1 MFAIYSSPLQ
11 IVPRFVNLLTIFP
24 YHPWLLGW
32 IINLVRIWAYH
43 WTCTFIIG
51 PILFFILACYFL
63 SRCISRFLIQF
74 SSGTPGNR
82 MKAIFSR
89 TPSFTNNKADAINF
103 FFFPFWKQFEPNHI
117 PLNPFYPRSLW
128 SCKQVIGAKLV
139 IYVNSSLRES
149 WKCLRSKSPRKG
161 IILHMHTPKWKR
173 KKNERRNERRKKA
186 NNLFESIQKYVT
198 Y

>member
-1 MFAIYSSPLQ
+1 MVTTFYHSVEKFSSFYTGAIAYMFAIYSSPLQ

-51 PILFFILACYFL
+51 PILFFILVCYFL

-103 FFFPFWKQFEPNHI
+103 FFSVLKTIW
-117 PLNPFYPRSLW
+117 
-128 SCKQVIGAKLV
+128 A
-139 IYVNSSLRES
+139 
-149 WKCLRSKSPRKG
+149 
-161 IILHMHTPKWKR
+161 
-173 KKNERRNERRKKA
+173 
-186 NNLFESIQKYVT
+186 
-198 Y
+198 